1 MDERDVCE
9 RLRHAAAVLAEVR
22 VGELDAQN
30 VRNAMGDLAT
40 VRRHA
45 GRLDVA
51 LAARAGELCD
61 RGTGEDPVDLLTDVG
76 AMPTKRARQVV
87 GHAELLGRMPLLASA
102 VAAGTVSDD
111 HVAAVAT
118 ARRRV
123 DPALRTEL
131 DRADEEITALA
142 ATHSPDALADRLRWL
157 TSRIER
163 QHQRQRSQ
171 RQARQARLTKWIDH
185 DGMYQLRGAFD
196 PDLGARIFTAVDT
209 AVEALRQHPESLVP
223 GHDPTDPLGVEPTFL
238 AAHALA
244 KLVGHGHMAQHPGL
258 AEVVVLIDE
267 MTLLDGSHDRSVCE
281 FHDGSPADPD
291 LVRRL
296 CCDAIVRAVVVSAD
310 GRVPLSLGRT
320 RRTPTGSNVERCEP
334 STAPAPSRAAR
345 RRSTGARSTMSGSGS
360 STVSPISTTSS
371 RSVTAITT
379 SCTTAVGGSRSTRPT
394 ERSPWH
400 SPTAARHARCDP
412 RDCSRLPPALRLV
425 CRPNRVPP
433 PPDER
438 QPWPRASDVCPAPS
452 PGMFSSAL
460 RSDRNSP

>member
-30 VRNAMGDLAT
+30 VRNAMGELAA

-76 AMPTKRARQVV
+76 AMPAKRARQVV
-87 GHAELLGRMPLLASA
+87 GHAELLGRMPLLAAA

-320 RRTPTGSNVERCEP
+320 RRTANREQRRALRAVYRTCAIEGCTMPFDWCEIHHVWFWELDGLTDLDNLIPLCHRHHHLVHDSGWRLTLDKTDRTLTVALADGSATRTMRPAGLQPPATRAAPRLPSEP
-334 STAPAPSRAAR
+334 ST
-345 RRSTGARSTMSGSGS
+345 
-360 STVSPISTTSS
+360 
-371 RSVTAITT
+371 
-379 SCTTAVGGSRSTRPT
+379 
-394 ERSPWH
+394 
-400 SPTAARHARCDP
+400 TAA
-412 RDCSRLPPALRLV
+412 
-425 CRPNRVPP
+425 
-433 PPDER
+433 
-438 QPWPRASDVCPAPS
+438 
-452 PGMFSSAL
+452 
-460 RSDRNSP
+460 

>member
-1 MDERDVCE
+1 MNQQ
-9 RLRHAAAVLAEVR
+9 LRQAAGLLAALQ
-22 VGELDAQN
+22 VGALDAEG
-30 VRNAMGDLAT
+30 VRHAMGDLAT

-76 AMPTKRARQVV
+76 AMPAKRARRVV
-87 GHAELLGRMPLLASA
+87 GHAELLGRMPSLAAA

-296 CCDAIVRAVVVSAD
+296 CCNAIVRAVVVSAD

-320 RRTPTGSNVERCEP
+320 RRTANREQRRALRAVYRTCAIEGCTTPFDWCEIHHVWFRELDDLTDLDNLIPLCHRHHHLVHDSGWRLTLDKTDRTLTVALADGSATRTMRPAGLQPPATRAAPGLPSEP
-334 STAPAPSRAAR
+334 ST
-345 RRSTGARSTMSGSGS
+345 
-360 STVSPISTTSS
+360 
-371 RSVTAITT
+371 
-379 SCTTAVGGSRSTRPT
+379 
-394 ERSPWH
+394 
-400 SPTAARHARCDP
+400 TAA
-412 RDCSRLPPALRLV
+412 
-425 CRPNRVPP
+425 
-433 PPDER
+433 
-438 QPWPRASDVCPAPS
+438 
-452 PGMFSSAL
+452 
-460 RSDRNSP
+460 